1 VTEDQPLLTVADA
14 AAWLA
19 WLGQH
24 HEQSTGVWLRLAK
37 KGASGPTSLTYDE
50 ALDEALCHGWIDG
63 QVRRL
68 DEQSYRQ
75 RFTPRR
81 SRSAWSKRNV
91 GIADRL
97 AREGRIEPAGAA
109 AIEQAKSDG
118 RWEAAYAGQATI
130 EMPPDLAAAL
140 SAEPEAQ
147 AMFEILTSQ
156 NRYAVLWRIG
166 NAKRPETRA
175 RRIAQFVAM
184 LARGETP
191 HPQRRTRTGQPPKPS
206 GDSGG

>member
-1 VTEDQPLLTVADA
+1 MTDDQPLLTVAGA

-19 WLGQH
+19 WLEQH
-24 HEQSTGVWLRLAK
+24 HEESTGVWLRLAK

-81 SRSAWSKRNV
+81 PRSTWSKRNV
-91 GIADRL
+91 AIIERL
-97 AREGRIEPAGAA
+97 TREGRIRPAGAA
-109 AIEQAKSDG
+109 AIERAKSDG
-118 RWEAAYAGQATI
+118 RWEAAYSGQATI
-130 EMPPDLAAAL
+130 EVPADLVAAL
-140 SAEPEAQ
+140 STEPEAQ

-156 NRYAVLWRIG
+156 NRYAVLLRIG

-175 RRIAQFVAM
+175 RRIEQFVAM

-191 HPQRRTRTGQPPKPS
+191 HPQKRTRSGQVPKPS
-206 GDSGG
+206 PSDR